1 MALTGLQHAIPCLS
15 LPIARMYSPVN
26 LTPSMHDFFFFF
38 FNHCAV
44 LSVLRIHE
52 LWSSTDA
59 PVCTHGSLERS
70 REVTGRAGCSCRM

>member
-38 FNHCAV
+38 FLTTV
-44 LSVLRIHE
+44 LCSQ
-52 LWSSTDA
+52 
-59 PVCTHGSLERS
+59 SLEYMSFGQAPMLLFVHMGALR
-70 REVTGRAGCSCRM
+70 GQGK